1 MLRSA
6 SQPLQGRKRTGATSQ
21 TELALELVD
30 TELALMPFPL
40 QDTEGDQA
48 TGDVMQLR
56 PLGARLTA
64 GQAELVL
71 THPDDFLDL
80 GPEAIEPP
88 YLSRWQH
95 EAVGGVILGA
105 VSDDQDF

>member
-1 MLRSA
+1 
-6 SQPLQGRKRTGATSQ
+6 
-21 TELALELVD
+21 
-30 TELALMPFPL
+30 
-40 QDTEGDQA
+40 
-48 TGDVMQLR
+48 MQLR

-71 THPDDFLDL
+71 TNPDDFLDL

-88 YLSRWQH
+88 YLSRWQY
-95 EAVGGVILGA
+95 AAAGGVLLGA